1 MPTAPFDSPYEMTL
15 SQFITS
21 FLDYPSLR
29 LVTKCLPQLVALIA
43 SKCHS
48 FGRKRLGKLCTVD
61 NGFYDDLFDVSLC
74 PLIRSRKRQFAPSV
88 SLVLDHPPFF
98 LPVLVITA
106 SKKELCHGT
115 LKPPTIIITNDD
127 DDYQSAANPASY
139 VHRGSAS
146 PGSACSS
153 CKTGS
158 TSPCVTATPR

>member
-29 LVTKCLPQLVALIA
+29 LATKCLPQLVALVA

-48 FGRKRLGKLCTVD
+48 FGRKRLRKLCTMD

-88 SLVLDHPPFF
+88 SLVLDYPFF
-98 LPVLVITA
+98 FVA
-106 SKKELCHGT
+106 SAGDYSVKEGIV
-115 LKPPTIIITNDD
+115 PWNP
-127 DDYQSAANPASY
+127 QSPDNY
-139 VHRGSAS
+139 HH
-146 PGSACSS
+146 
-153 CKTGS
+153 K
-158 TSPCVTATPR
+158 